1 MGGQVVLPE
10 PDANITKCIKNFKLT
25 PKDLAGFWKV
35 FQKLDRTKSGLISLQ
50 DYFKSIECERN
61 MITDCLLELL
71 EIEHGTFESICETY
85 AQDDKRTISKFV
97 IVSNLSSLF

>member
-1 MGGQVVLPE
+1 VYPGVLCYRVQCVV
-10 PDANITKCIKNFKLT
+10 F
-25 PKDLAGFWKV
+25 
-35 FQKLDRTKSGLISLQ
+35 RTSGVSRRRGDPRRGLISLQ

-71 EIEHGTFESICETY
+71 EIEHGTFEFICETY